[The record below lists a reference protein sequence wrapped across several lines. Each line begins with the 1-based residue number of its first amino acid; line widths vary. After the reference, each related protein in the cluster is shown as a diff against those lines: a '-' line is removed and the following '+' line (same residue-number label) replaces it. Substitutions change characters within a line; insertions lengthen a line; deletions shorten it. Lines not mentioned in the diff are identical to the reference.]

1 MRPTLALILLSALP
15 LCAARPAAVQIVLKA
30 DAAPDGVSAPDTN
43 KLTAALQA
51 FAQRKSLA
59 APATGGDEWILGV
72 RITPLKTSA
81 GFIAA
86 KAIFRLAH
94 LDGGKVTDSGV
105 KESMSLITAADDAHW
120 DEAAV
125 SEAWALMG
133 KADLVADLPVLSQRQ
148 WKKLAQPSKEARVA
162 FDFAEIPEVHQPP
175 MPKME
180 GAIPQGGG
188 AITDL
193 IDVELDT
200 LGQPEATIGRE
211 GTDATLTR
219 MGAWIMLWTF
229 GPGKVKDT
237 PVQARFPILM
247 HLEFR
252 KQR

>member
-1 MRPTLALILLSALP
+1 MRRTLPLILLSALP

-30 DAAPDGVSAPDTN
+30 DPAPEGVSAPDTN

-94 LDGGKVTDSGV
+94 LDGGKVTDSGA

-120 DEAAV
+120 DEATV

-162 FDFAEIPEVHQPP
+162 FDFAEIPVVTQPP
-175 MPKME
+175 MPKMADVLPVK
-180 GAIPQGGG
+180 GASIMDLVDIDLDAQGH
-188 AITDL
+188 
-193 IDVELDT
+193 
-200 LGQPEATIGRE
+200 PEAVIGRK
-211 GTDATLTR
+211 GTDATLVR
-219 MGAWIMLWTF
+219 AGAWFMSWTF
-229 GPGKVKDT
+229 TPGIVKGT
-237 PVQARFPILM
+237 PVRARFTMNMVFTRNI
-247 HLEFR
+247 H
-252 KQR
+252 